1 MPAEWPKL
9 LRAVRA
15 SLQVASL
22 LYGPGSGMGAV
33 SGPRLGRSQVRG
45 WGRPSRSAG
54 QVGVFQAPQ
63 SIQCGPT
70 LHRSGPLTITTLQ
83 KNPMVKPA
91 HARGSHFRG
100 KWTCARSDV
109 RSRRQQIRALA
120 CPATRQG
127 RSIWRRSRIRGS
139 RPNSRRGHLDHLIA
153 QVGDHG
159 EDLIEALL
167 EEFRHL
173 IRPAS

>member
-1 MPAEWPKL
+1 MPVEWPKL

-83 KNPMVKPA
+83 RILWLNRLTPA
-91 HARGSHFRG
+91 APISAVNGPVPAQTSDHTDSKSGLSPAR
-100 KWTCARSDV
+100 
-109 RSRRQQIRALA
+109 
-120 CPATRQG
+120 
-127 RSIWRRSRIRGS
+127 
-139 RPNSRRGHLDHLIA
+139 RRGRVAVSGGGHGSVEVDRIAGAVTLIISLPKSA
-153 QVGDHG
+153 TT
-159 EDLIEALL
+159 A
-167 EEFRHL
+167 RT
-173 IRPAS
+173 

>member
-1 MPAEWPKL
+1 MPVEWPKL

-63 SIQCGPT
+63 KHPV
-70 LHRSGPLTITTLQ
+70 R
-83 KNPMVKPA
+83 A
-91 HARGSHFRG
+91 HAPS
-100 KWTCARSDV
+100 
-109 RSRRQQIRALA
+109 QRAFDHHK
-120 CPATRQG
+120 ATKEPM
-127 RSIWRRSRIRGS
+127 I
-139 RPNSRRGHLDHLIA
+139 
-153 QVGDHG
+153 
-159 EDLIEALL
+159 
-167 EEFRHL
+167 
-173 IRPAS
+173 